1 MRNDVIDILLPK
13 KPRRPNKS
21 LSEAGGTEVMEQNFA
36 VLLGDISVVVLT
48 DWPRVSGICK
58 NFRLTMLG
66 IKVKIMSLVEIVLRF
81 RF

>member
-36 VLLGDISVVVLT
+36 VLFGDVSVVVLI

-58 NFRLTMLG
+58 NFGLG
-66 IKVKIMSLVEIVLRF
+66 CSGLRSKL
-81 RF
+81 